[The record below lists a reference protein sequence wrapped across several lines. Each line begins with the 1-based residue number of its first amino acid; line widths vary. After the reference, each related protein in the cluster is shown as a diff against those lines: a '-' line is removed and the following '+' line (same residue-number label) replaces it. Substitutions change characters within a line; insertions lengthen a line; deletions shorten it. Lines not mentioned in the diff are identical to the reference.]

1 MKRHTVFTNPTNSY
15 NMKRTYMAPASERIE
30 LQSEQMI
37 ATSSLKINE
46 DEAAVWNKK
55 KDENMWD
62 SSLWGTQE

>member
-1 MKRHTVFTNPTNSY
+1 MKRHTVFTNPINSY

-37 ATSSLKINE
+37 ATSSLEINE
-46 DEAAVWNKK
+46 EEAPVWNKK

>member
-37 ATSSLKINE
+37 ATSLGVNE
-46 DEAAVWNKK
+46 EEAPVWNKK
-55 KDENMWD
+55 KEENMWD

>member
-1 MKRHTVFTNPTNSY
+1 MK
-15 NMKRTYMAPASERIE
+15 KTYMAPASESIE